1 MGGKPFKHFFFKKKN
16 KSTHI
21 KACWNRLP
29 NLNTFWEKLQHLKRH
44 HNIFYKKN
52 HHLLLHKTS
61 KGIS

>member
-1 MGGKPFKHFFFKKKN
+1 MGGKPFNAFFFFKK

-52 HHLLLHKTS
+52 HHTS
-61 KGIS
+61 S